1 MDRTPSR
8 NRYKAKQRYS
18 VISATSTAELPC
30 YRSHRTSLCLPSY
43 VDEASQDSD
52 VEIADSYRLPPTSTY
67 VKSSDQST
75 PVKRRHRSVSEREAC
90 SSDHSRFIE
99 PLEADEDEELDSFDS
114 DLDVLLSQT
123 SLLLQTSG
131 ECLGGLIEARE
142 SLKRFNTLDALLE
155 RYAVVCLWQSPC

>member
-1 MDRTPSR
+1 MERTPSR

-30 YRSHRTSLCLPSY
+30 YKSNRTSLILPPY
-43 VDEASQDSD
+43 LYEATQESEAQHD
-52 VEIADSYRLPPTSTY
+52 ADSCPDTSIY
-67 VKSSDQST
+67 ASSNQST
-75 PVKRRHRSVSEREAC
+75 PMKLRHRSVSEQHGSEMQEGGQ
-90 SSDHSRFIE
+90 RFIE
-99 PLEADEDEELDSFDS
+99 PQEEEEEEELDSFNS
-114 DLDVLLSQT
+114 DLDILLNQT

-155 RYAVVCLWQSPC
+155 R

>member
-30 YRSHRTSLCLPSY
+30 YKSNRTSLVLPPY
-43 VDEASQDSD
+43 LYEATQESEAQHD
-52 VEIADSYRLPPTSTY
+52 ADSSPHTSVY
-67 VKSSDQST
+67 ASSNQST
-75 PVKRRHRSVSEREAC
+75 PVKLRHRSVSEQQC
-90 SSDHSRFIE
+90 SEMQEGDQRFIE
-99 PLEADEDEELDSFDS
+99 PQEEEEELDSFDS
-114 DLDVLLSQT
+114 DLDVLLTQT

-155 RYAVVCLWQSPC
+155 RCASRL

>member
-18 VISATSTAELPC
+18 VISATATAELPC

-52 VEIADSYRLPPTSTY
+52 ALENVDSCKFPPTSN
-67 VKSSDQST
+67 QST
-75 PVKRRHRSVSEREAC
+75 PVKLRHRSVSEQDSC
-90 SSDHSRFIE
+90 SSDHGRFIE

-114 DLDVLLSQT
+114 DLDILLSQT
-123 SLLLQTSG
+123 TLLLQTSG
-131 ECLGGLIEARE
+131 ECLGGVIEARE

-155 RYAVVCLWQSPC
+155 RYALFCLWQFRC